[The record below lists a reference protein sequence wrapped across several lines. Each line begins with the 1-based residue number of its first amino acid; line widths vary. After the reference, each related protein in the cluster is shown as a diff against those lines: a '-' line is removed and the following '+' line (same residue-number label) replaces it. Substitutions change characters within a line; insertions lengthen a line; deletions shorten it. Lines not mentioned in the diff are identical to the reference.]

1 MFIAFS
7 LILQFKDAK
16 FMCVKLDK
24 NILNQKN
31 L

>member
-7 LILQFKDAK
+7 LILQFKDDK
-16 FMCVKLDK
+16 FMRVELDK